1 MMSPEPPW
9 NLFFSRPRT
18 SSICTGPP
26 DSVCQM
32 TEQGLLSKRKPTP
45 DFQRHLNAENYYE
58 EQIKLDQRTGE
69 VREGRLQ
76 GPLRGLVPAGTQLAK
91 EAGLGTTSEA
101 DGSWRSGIWQP
112 RRIEW
117 KERVRVFQ
125 REEQFASTEQSTAD
139 RVAETAEMCHITL
152 AEPGS
157 PRSRGKP
164 GLCLWRLR
172 GSHCA
177 TLLPASRD
185 LVCFLDHR
193 GSTPIS
199 AFIFMW
205 PPPSAHV
212 SLRFQIYPLKKDV
225 SHTGLESTL

>member
-1 MMSPEPPW
+1 
-9 NLFFSRPRT
+9 
-18 SSICTGPP
+18 
-26 DSVCQM
+26 M

-91 EAGLGTTSEA
+91 EAGQAIPCCTLHPRAASGGLGTTSEA

-125 REEQFASTEQSTAD
+125 REEQAVWNRREAAQKW
-139 RVAETAEMCHITL
+139 VME
-152 AEPGS
+152 
-157 PRSRGKP
+157 
-164 GLCLWRLR
+164 
-172 GSHCA
+172 
-177 TLLPASRD
+177 
-185 LVCFLDHR
+185 V
-193 GSTPIS
+193 
-199 AFIFMW
+199 
-205 PPPSAHV
+205 
-212 SLRFQIYPLKKDV
+212 LRFQLSLLISSPQTLATLMFSVPRLPHQQGDGTAVPVEHPEPTSVLGSLK
-225 SHTGLESTL
+225 L